1 MSLENEVIL
10 KRAIFGGFDRK
21 QVMEDIAYLHGKSN
35 TVKDELAELSDLKSM
50 VAELEAEISE
60 KDNMIDRLHSAV
72 SEAENSTRLNRASAT
87 LIKESVAY
95 ADCYIASAKVLAR
108 DISDKTQFYV
118 DDATEKIDA
127 IMDSIGDI
135 SDTIL
140 ELYTSVDGLKNE
152 YETFTNIYPQA
163 EFDVSP
169 IVSDFAKA
177 TAAETAAPVTED
189 SSSDPFPSEED
200 MTEFLRRMEAK
211 YKGML
216 INS

>member
-1 MSLENEVIL
+1 MENEVIL

-21 QVMEDIAYLHGKSN
+21 QVMEYIAYLHGKSN

-50 VAELEAEISE
+50 VAELEAEITE

-95 ADCYIASAKVLAR
+95 ADCYVASAKVLAR
-108 DISDKTQFYV
+108 DISEKTQVYV
-118 DDATEKIDA
+118 DDAKIKIDD

-135 SDTIL
+135 SDSIL
-140 ELYTSVDGLKNE
+140 ELYTSVDGLKSE
-152 YETFTNIYPQA
+152 YENFTNIYPQGEFEIPSEIFESVASATA
-163 EFDVSP
+163 EKIVEAP
-169 IVSDFAKA
+169 VSDD
-177 TAAETAAPVTED
+177 TDTG
-189 SSSDPFPSEED
+189 SFPSEED